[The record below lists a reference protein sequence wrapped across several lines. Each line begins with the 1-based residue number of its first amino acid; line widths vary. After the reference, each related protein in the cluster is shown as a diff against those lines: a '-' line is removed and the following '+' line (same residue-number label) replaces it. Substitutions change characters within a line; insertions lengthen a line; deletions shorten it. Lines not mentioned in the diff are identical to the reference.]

1 MSMQQK
7 IGNYI
12 RTWKRRCYHDDISD
26 EGPED
31 IFDKV
36 PSYKRIAIAI
46 LKNDYSL
53 KTLGITPK
61 RSMVYNEL
69 KRLEFEKRKQ
79 PKAQLNLFE

>member
-7 IGNYI
+7 ISNYI
-12 RTWKRRCYHDDISD
+12 KTWKRRCYHDDIPD
-26 EGPED
+26 DGPED

-53 KTLGITPK
+53 KTLGITQK
-61 RSMVYNEL
+61 KSMFYNEL
-69 KRLEFEKRKQ
+69 KRLEFEERK
-79 PKAQLNLFE
+79 KHRQLSLFE